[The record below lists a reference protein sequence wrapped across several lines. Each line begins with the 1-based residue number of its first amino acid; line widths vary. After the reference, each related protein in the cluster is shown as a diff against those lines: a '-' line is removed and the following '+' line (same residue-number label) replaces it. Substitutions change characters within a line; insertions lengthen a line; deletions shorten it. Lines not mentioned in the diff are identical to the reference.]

1 MSDVTLDSKLFHSR
15 ASRLF
20 ENWNNAS
27 RDADLKDLAEVN
39 GICVV
44 VGDAEEDSP
53 VMKKG
58 VALQTWLLGY
68 EFPSTIITFTK
79 TSPSERKITILTSQ
93 SKAKLLTQI
102 KSTGSTEV
110 EVIVRPKDAAAGAK
124 ATQDYVEKV
133 VEATEVDGTVTFGHF
148 VKDAPKGKLAED
160 WQKITKAGAT
170 VAGRTIKF
178 VDVTPAISVVL
189 ACKDEK
195 ELDFTAT
202 ASRLCSTIMTHYFKP
217 KMESIID
224 KESKV
229 AHENLAVLIEEKLGS
244 EGKEPDKK
252 IWNKNKQLGQ
262 VDFGH
267 SDWVYTPI
275 IQSGG
280 DYDLKVSAESNDKPM
295 TSGVILAS
303 MGIKYKDYCANIGRT
318 FIIGPHKSQEAN
330 YTFLLDLQQTVLR
343 NMKAGTPIKQVHQ
356 TAIDYIKQ
364 KKPELEEHF
373 VKTLG
378 FGTGIDFRDS
388 SYLVNAK
395 NERTLREN
403 MVFNLSLGFQNL
415 PDPKHKGKKYALLLT
430 DTVRVGKETGVLLT
444 EGSRKVNEVML
455 DEDVESESEEERP
468 AKATKKPADKAA
480 KTNGSSSRRTGTGEP
495 ALRGVVVGSK
505 VLRAKTRNQGREV
518 DETKSEKMKQH
529 QRELHEMLK
538 KKGLARFKSGD
549 GKAGNE
555 GKTFKTFESYK
566 REEQLPNAIKHK
578 RIYVD
583 EPRNTV
589 VLPIYGFATPFH
601 ISTIKNV
608 SKTEEGDYTVL
619 RVNFQSPGQILGRK
633 EDTPFEDPNATF
645 IRSAT
650 FRSTDHA
657 HMQKVSEQITNLR
670 KAQNKRENDRKELA
684 DVVEQEKLIEIKG
697 RRPHK
702 LIDVHIRPALDAKR
716 IAPGEVELHAN
727 GLRYYAQN
735 GNKVDIL
742 FSNIKHLFFQPCDN
756 ELHAIIHVHLKAP
769 ILLNGKKKAKDIQF
783 IRETSDA
790 MHDETGNRK
799 RKARYGDDDEIEQ
812 EQEDRRRRQLLNREF
827 QGFAAKIQETAETQD
842 YQFEVDV
849 PFRELG
855 FNGVPYRSNVLLQP
869 TTDCLVN
876 LTDQP
881 VLVITLSEVEIVH
894 LERVQFGLKNFDMV
908 FIFKD
913 FARAPVHVN
922 TVPVESL
929 DDIKEWLDSIDIPFS
944 EGPVNLSWPA
954 IMKTV
959 QEDPKEFFQEGGWEF
974 LGGGGDGDD
983 GESDSEEESV
993 FEADSDVVDDE
1004 SSDSSDDSDAFEESE
1019 SDAGSDDDDSGEDWD
1034 ALERKAERDD
1044 RKFKEANGDDS
1055 GDDTRKAARKKSG
1068 KR

>member
-1 MSDVTLDSKLFHSR
+1 MSDVSLDSKLFHSR
-15 ASRLF
+15 ANRLF
-20 ENWNNAS
+20 ENWNNAT
-27 RDADLKDLAEVN
+27 RDPDLKDLASVH

-44 VGDAEEDSP
+44 VGDAEEDSGT
-53 VMKKG
+53 MKKG

-68 EFPSTIITFTK
+68 EFPSTILTFTK
-79 TSPSERKITILTSQ
+79 TSPTSRKITILTSQ
-93 SKAKLLTQI
+93 SKAKLLSQI
-102 KSTGSTEV
+102 KSTANTEM
-110 EVIVRPKDAAAGAK
+110 EVIIRPKDAAGGAK
-124 ATQDYVEKV
+124 ATQSYVDKIADDVDEDTV
-133 VEATEVDGTVTFGHF
+133 VLGHF
-148 VKDAPKGKLAED
+148 VKDQPKGKMAEE
-160 WQKITKAGAT
+160 WTKMVKQGSSGKT
-170 VAGRTIKF
+170 F
-178 VDVTPAISVVL
+178 ELVDVTPAISVVL
-189 ACKDEK
+189 APKDEK
-195 ELDFTAT
+195 ELDFTTT
-202 ASRLCSTIMTHYFKP
+202 ASRLCSTVMTHYFKP

-224 KESKV
+224 KETKV
-229 AHENLAVLIEEKLGS
+229 AHENLAMMVEEKLGS

-252 IWNKNKQLGQ
+252 IWNKNKQLAS

-280 DYDLKVSAESNDKPM
+280 KYDLKVSAESNSDPM
-295 TSGVILAS
+295 KSGIILAS

-330 YTFLLDLQQTVLR
+330 YTFLLDLQQTVLK
-343 NMKAGTPIKQVHQ
+343 NMKAGTPVKQVYQ
-356 TAIDYIKQ
+356 IALDYVKQ
-364 KKPELEEHF
+364 KKPDLEEHF
-373 VKTLG
+373 VKNLG

-388 SYLVNAK
+388 SYLINAK

-415 PDPKHKGKKYALLLT
+415 PDPKNKGKTYALLLT
-430 DTVRVGKETGVLLT
+430 DTVRVGKETGILLT

-455 DEDVESESEEERP
+455 DEEGDESESEDERP
-468 AKATKKPADKAA
+468 AKNTKKPAEKE
-480 KTNGSSSRRTGTGEP
+480 KSSRSRPSEP
-495 ALRGVVVGSK
+495 APRGVVVGSK

-518 DETKSEKMKQH
+518 DETKTEKMKQH

-583 EPRNTV
+583 EPRNSV
-589 VLPIYGFATPFH
+589 ILPIYGFATPFH

-790 MHDETGNRK
+790 MHDETGNKK
-799 RKARYGDDDEIEQ
+799 RKTRYGDDDEIEQ

-913 FARAPVHVN
+913 FSRAPVHVN

-959 QEDPKEFFQEGGWEF
+959 QEDPKEFFAEGGWDF
-974 LGGGGDGDD
+974 LGGSGDADD
-983 GESDSEEESV
+983 AETESEEESA
-993 FEADSDVVDDE
+993 FEADSDVFDDE
-1004 SSDSSDDSDAFEESE
+1004 SSESSEDSDAFEESE
-1019 SDAGSDDDDSGEDWD
+1019 SDSGGSDDTEGEDWD

-1055 GDDTRKAARKKSG
+1055 GDDERKARKKNG